1 MADFLSSFGLGAD
14 SSGPVASGLCNSVDE
29 LALQLRDALFPAN
42 KTSETKVEHVALT
55 LELRNTVQ
63 FHLSLSESENEAL
76 EGLNNVDPSL
86 GGVRSASLSVDPA
99 GGQGQATRVVAA
111 NETLMKQPDN
121 PVLQRTVAKHI
132 LGAVSA
138 IDGRNWTIRDLSRGQ
153 QGWTF
158 TYICRDSL
166 QHWTRHN
173 AKNPSRAI
181 ICEYSQREPDSN
193 LMSTNA
199 YLCPYGTLSFTL
211 FCSVFACTDCVCT

>member
-14 SSGPVASGLCNSVDE
+14 NSAPVASGHCNSVDE
-29 LALQLRDALFPAN
+29 LALHLRDALFPAN
-42 KTSETKVEHVALT
+42 KTSETKVEHVAVT

-86 GGVRSASLSVDPA
+86 GGVRSASLSVDPV

-111 NETLMKQPDN
+111 NETLMKQSDN

-138 IDGRNWTIRDLSRGQ
+138 VDGSNWTIRDLSRGQ

-173 AKNPSRAI
+173 AKNPNKAI
-181 ICEYSQREPDSN
+181 ICEYSQREPDPN
-193 LMSTNA
+193 LMSANA
-199 YLCPYGTLSFTL
+199 HTPMVHSLG
-211 FCSVFACTDCVCT
+211 SVYVY